1 MHLSSGDG
9 AAVNLTI
16 LRIVATLLG
25 VMICLFVLWEAA
37 EQVLVTTSPGGGL
50 AVFYLLRGVSTAL
63 VMSGLTAW
71 LIYRYRRR
79 YEEALRLK
87 EEEAR
92 RMKDFFQN
100 IVRDA
105 GEAII
110 CLDNEGVVQSWNR
123 SAEGIY
129 GYSADEI
136 IGQKFHRL
144 VPQDLLVAGEPQ
156 KILDEIRQ
164 SGYLR
169 NYETR
174 RLRKDGATIL
184 VRITTSTLR
193 DAEGRQIGSSAIVS
207 DITAEK
213 EMEARLLEAERS
225 SAIGQLAASTAHE
238 VRNALAGI
246 WGTIEVIQRSPA
258 WRELPPDIGVEV
270 REQIARI
277 GRFVDDVLAYGRP
290 ETIVRQRTDIHAL
303 LERVLSATQ
312 SSPEAA
318 GKQMVRRFAEGKLWA
333 EIDMRQ
339 IEQALSNVI
348 KNGYQAMEAG
358 GTLAVTT
365 AQSGACLEIRI
376 ADSGAGMTSQ
386 TRDHAFDPFFTTKP
400 KGAGLGLS
408 ITRTVFEAH
417 KGSVVLAATPQG
429 GTTVTL
435 RLPSAEGG
443 DIGTRPKGLPAAA
456 ASL

>member
-1 MHLSSGDG
+1 M
-9 AAVNLTI
+9 NPTI
-16 LRIVATLLG
+16 LKIVVTLLA
-25 VMICLFVLWEAA
+25 VMISLFVLWEAA
-37 EQVLVTTSPGGGL
+37 EQVLLSSSPGGGL
-50 AVFYLLRGVSTAL
+50 ALFYLLRGISTAI

-92 RMKDFFQN
+92 RVRDFFQN
-100 IVRDA
+100 IVQDA

-110 CLDNEGVVQSWNR
+110 CLDNDGVIQSWNR

-129 GYSADEI
+129 GYSAEEI
-136 IGQKFHRL
+136 VGKKFHCL
-144 VPQDLLVAGEPQ
+144 VPPDLLAANEPQ
-156 KILDEIRQ
+156 KILDEVR
-164 SGYLR
+164 GNGFLK

-174 RLRKDGATIL
+174 RLRKDGTPIL

-193 DAEGRQIGSSAIVS
+193 DVEGRMTGSSAIVS
-207 DITAEK
+207 DITAQK
-213 EMEARLLEAERS
+213 DMEARLLEAERM

-258 WRELPPDIGVEV
+258 WRELPPEISDEV

-290 ETIVRQRTDIHAL
+290 EGIVRQRTDIHQ
-303 LERVLSATQ
+303 VLDHVLGLTK

-318 GKQMVRRFAEGKLWA
+318 GKQTVRRFADGMPGA
-333 EIDMRQ
+333 EVDRRQ
-339 IEQALSNVI
+339 IEQALSNVL
-348 KNGYQAMEAG
+348 KNGYQAMEPG
-358 GTLAVTT
+358 GTLTVSTESAGESVV
-365 AQSGACLEIRI
+365 IRI
-376 ADSGAGMTSQ
+376 TDSGSGMTSQ
-386 TRDHAFDPFFTTKP
+386 TQAHAFDPFFTTKP
-400 KGAGLGLS
+400 RGAGLGLS
-408 ITRTVFEAH
+408 ITRAIVEAH
-417 KGSVVLAATPQG
+417 KGSVEIATTPRG

-435 RLPSAEGG
+435 RLPTSAGAVVEK
-443 DIGTRPKGLPAAA
+443 TRTAGLSQSTADR
-456 ASL
+456 SLRV